1 MEITSVEDEI
11 GGGSNVQ
18 SAKLDTPPLIT
29 KEEEVDVK
37 KEVLKITFIVIMY
50 LHFSRDTFL
59 SFLSLFIKYLTH
71 L

>member
-50 LHFSRDTFL
+50 LHFSRY
-59 SFLSLFIKYLTH
+59 LSLLSLSIY
-71 L
+71 